1 MDIDE
6 VFAAAAKEIESS
18 VLYPGLSNTEE
29 LKACVLDLLPL
40 QQQDIKSLTVQETIS
55 KFKSTF
61 NCALPKDNLDKLI

>member
-6 VFAAAAKEIESS
+6 VFAAAAKEIENS

-40 QQQDIKSLTVQETIS
+40 QQ
-55 KFKSTF
+55 
-61 NCALPKDNLDKLI
+61 